1 MNSTTEKPVG
11 AWYRLCCFLFLGV
24 VYQSQRQIC
33 NCMSYLLHKKWAPVA
48 GRSTQSHSSQV
59 ATNQVDQQRGHMWLW
74 DGIPFLLQDLSE
86 VSQHGVISH
95 TSSYN
100 TSDLIPHLGWGL
112 GCWQVA
118 QSNFISQEETKNRR
132 RELDFKDHQITWS
145 GSWPIFLCMFC
156 VMHLQD
162 TDDCT
167 HNKCLLF
174 LHHTVKRKSHVGK
187 KSEGRDGQSDWR
199 YSMRKDKDVE

>member
-1 MNSTTEKPVG
+1 
-11 AWYRLCCFLFLGV
+11 
-24 VYQSQRQIC
+24 
-33 NCMSYLLHKKWAPVA
+33 
-48 GRSTQSHSSQV
+48 
-59 ATNQVDQQRGHMWLW
+59 MWLW

-112 GCWQVA
+112 GCWQAA

-187 KSEGRDGQSDWR
+187 KSEGRDGTVWEKIKKWSKGVDSVVSTKKTYKITTTEHNLSPVLLTWLWLWTCSRMILKNPQS
-199 YSMRKDKDVE
+199 